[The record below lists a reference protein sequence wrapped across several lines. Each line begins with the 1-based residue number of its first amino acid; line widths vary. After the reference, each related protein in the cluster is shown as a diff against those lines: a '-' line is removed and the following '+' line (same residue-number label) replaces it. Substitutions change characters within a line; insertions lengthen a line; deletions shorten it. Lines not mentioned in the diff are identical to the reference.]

1 MLITI
6 NLRLLKRNKKSVVSN
21 NRLLV
26 TVSMGFV
33 SSDGDECV
41 CMSGKNLFHRA
52 IVQSGSALSSWG
64 VATRPLHYA
73 RRLAEAVNCSTTTDH
88 HQSTDFIACFKRLSA
103 RVLVD
108 APVPGA
114 ACRYLSALGPTVD
127 GKTVLPS
134 AVRVL
139 VNKDIDS
146 VLGRTPL
153 LVGVTSDEGQIF
165 LSQSDVD
172 QVLSLNVLVVSQL
185 RPRSER
191 RSRAAGRHRAIRHRA
206 IQSKHSPAVRTKY
219 SRKNQMWKQIS
230 AY

>member
-1 MLITI
+1 
-6 NLRLLKRNKKSVVSN
+6 
-21 NRLLV
+21 
-26 TVSMGFV
+26 MGFV
-33 SSDGDECV
+33 SSDGVECV

-73 RRLAEAVNCSTTTDH
+73 HRLAEAVNCSTTTDH

-114 ACRYLSALGPTVD
+114 AYRYLSALGPTVD
-127 GKTVLPS
+127 SKTVLPS

-139 VNKDIDS
+139 VNKNIDS

-185 RPRSER
+185 RPRSATALESCR
-191 RSRAAGRHRAIRHRA
+191 PPSSDPIKTQSCSTYKVFTKKSNAETNISILKGGCVNDAA
-206 IQSKHSPAVRTKY
+206 
-219 SRKNQMWKQIS
+219 
-230 AY
+230 